1 MTRSKDKIENYSSSN
16 ESIEYLEKRVEQ
28 LREKYK
34 ELDKKY
40 IGYLEA
46 DMNRQ
51 AGIANKK
58 KNEVEKEIYFL
69 IDRIKS
75 KKEFKRIKEEEM
87 YGISQ
92 KMKSD
97 LKLYELFLRN
107 KGLIDDFEIFKEE
120 YEEEEQIL

>member
-1 MTRSKDKIENYSSSN
+1 MTDSN
-16 ESIEYLEKRVEQ
+16 NKNDGSIEDLEKKVEQ
-28 LREKYK
+28 LKNKYI

-46 DMNRQ
+46 DLNRQ
-51 AGIANKK
+51 AGSVNKK
-58 KNEVEKEIYFL
+58 KNEVEKEIYIL

-87 YGISQ
+87 YRISQ

-97 LKLYELFLRN
+97 LKLYEMFLIN
-107 KGLIDDFEIFKEE
+107 KGLLNEFETFKDEQ
-120 YEEEEQIL
+120 EEEEQIL

>member
-1 MTRSKDKIENYSSSN
+1 MTHSKNMDNNFS
-16 ESIEYLEKRVEQ
+16 ESIEQLEKRVEQ
-28 LREKYK
+28 LRNKYI

-51 AGIANKK
+51 AGLVNKK
-58 KNEVEKEIYFL
+58 KKEVEKEMYFL
-69 IDRIKS
+69 KDRIKS

-97 LKLYELFLRN
+97 LKLYEMFLINR
-107 KGLIDDFEIFKEE
+107 GLINEFETFKDEQ
-120 YEEEEQIL
+120 EEEQAL

>member
-1 MTRSKDKIENYSSSN
+1 MTRSKDKIENYSSGD

-28 LREKYK
+28 LRNKYI

-40 IGYLEA
+40 IGYLEV

-51 AGIANKK
+51 AGIVNKK

-69 IDRIKS
+69 KSRIEH
-75 KKEFKRIKEEEM
+75 KKEIKRIKEEEM

-92 KMKSD
+92 KMKND

-107 KGLIDDFEIFKEE
+107 KELIEDFEIFKEE

>member
-1 MTRSKDKIENYSSSN
+1 MTYSNDKSDG
-16 ESIEYLEKRVEQ
+16 SIEDLEKRVEQ
-28 LREKYK
+28 LKNKYI

-51 AGIANKK
+51 AGSINKK

-97 LKLYELFLRN
+97 LKLYEMFLIN
-107 KGLIDDFEIFKEE
+107 KGLVNEFETFKDEQ
-120 YEEEEQIL
+120 EEEEQVL